1 MEGGVQNTEIPQN
14 NSANFATSENRKKK
28 KKNSPNTRILEYRV
42 RTRGHAETTS
52 LYITFSANNT
62 EITINNLLINV

>member
-14 NSANFATSENRKKK
+14 NSANFATSENRKKR
-28 KKNSPNTRILEYRV
+28 KNSPNTRIFEYRV
-42 RTRGHAETTS
+42 KTRCHAETTS

>member
-28 KKNSPNTRILEYRV
+28 KKEIRQIPEY
-42 RTRGHAETTS
+42 
-52 LYITFSANNT
+52 LNT
-62 EITINNLLINV
+62 ESELDVMPKLNLFILRLVQITQK

>member
-28 KKNSPNTRILEYRV
+28 KIRQIPEYLHIESKLDVMPKLHLCILRLV
-42 RTRGHAETTS
+42 QTTQK
-52 LYITFSANNT
+52 
-62 EITINNLLINV
+62 

>member
-28 KKNSPNTRILEYRV
+28 KKIRQIPEY
-42 RTRGHAETTS
+42 
-52 LYITFSANNT
+52 LNT
-62 EITINNLLINV
+62 ESELDVMPKPNLFILRLVQITQK

>member
-1 MEGGVQNTEIPQN
+1 MEGGVQNTEIAQN
-14 NSANFATSENRKKK
+14 NSANFATSENRNK
-28 KKNSPNTRILEYRV
+28 KKNSPNTRIFEYRV
-42 RTRGHAETTS
+42 RTRCHTETTS

>member
-28 KKNSPNTRILEYRV
+28 KIRQIPEY
-42 RTRGHAETTS
+42 
-52 LYITFSANNT
+52 LNT
-62 EITINNLLINV
+62 ESELDVMPKLHLCILRLVQITQK